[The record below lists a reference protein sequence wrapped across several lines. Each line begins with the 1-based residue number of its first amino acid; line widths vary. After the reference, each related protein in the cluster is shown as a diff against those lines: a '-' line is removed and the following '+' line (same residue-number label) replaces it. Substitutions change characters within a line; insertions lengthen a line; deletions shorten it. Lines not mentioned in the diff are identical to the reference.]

1 MNLTA
6 IHRQVFFTISIIL
19 LISCGNDGDGIVKVE
34 GAIRNNIAVQDIYLD
49 YLETGGEELKTVDTA
64 RAGTGDGSFSLEG
77 MAIGSD
83 DLYRLRVGNSGQY
96 VLLVADRPD
105 LRITMDAASPAKYE
119 TNSAASNSLR
129 SLLIGFNDKV
139 GFLARQRAVLDSMQ
153 SGNSSDSLRKSAE
166 FEFNAEVGRL
176 EDYLMGYADT
186 AQSPTVALYAVG
198 IGRDQINIEKVK
210 PVMLNLAKRFKDNQ
224 QVTAVTGQFFG
235 FLQQE
240 ERKKT
245 SGGLAPDFK
254 LPDPSGKEV
263 SLSSFRGKY
272 VLVDFWASWCG
283 PCRQENPNVVA
294 AFQQFKD
301 KNFTIL
307 GVSLDRD
314 RDSWL
319 NAIRDDQLN
328 WAHVSDLKFWESS
341 VVPLYQIEGIPFNV
355 LVDPE
360 GKIVASN
367 LRGPALA
374 AKLSEILK

>member
-1 MNLTA
+1 MNLTV
-6 IHRQVFFTISIIL
+6 IHRQVFFTISILL

-34 GAIRNNIAVQDIYLD
+34 GSISNNRTAQDIYLD
-49 YLETGGEELKTVDTA
+49 YLETGAEELKTVDTA
-64 RAGTGDGSFSLEG
+64 RAGIGDGSFSLEG
-77 MAIGSD
+77 MPMGSD
-83 DLYRLRVGNSGQY
+83 DLYRLRVGNSGQFM
-96 VLLVADRPD
+96 LLVADRPD

-129 SLLIGFNDKV
+129 SLLNGFNDKV
-139 GFLARQRAVLDSMQ
+139 GILARQRSVLDSMQ
-153 SGNSSDSLRKSAE
+153 SENSSDSLRKSVE
-166 FEFNAEVGRL
+166 SEYNAEVGRL
-176 EDYLMGYADT
+176 EDYLMAYADT

-210 PVMLNLAKRFKDNQ
+210 PVMLNLAKRFKDNE

-240 ERKKT
+240 ERKKA

-294 AFQQFKD
+294 AFQQFKG

-314 RDSWL
+314 RDAWL
-319 NAIRDDQLN
+319 NAISDDQLN
-328 WAHVSDLKFWESS
+328 WTHVSDLKFWESS

-355 LVDPE
+355 LVDPQ